1 MTTTTT
7 TTKDETMKTTT
18 PPATCPHCR
27 RENKAA
33 HAEGAAEGPR
43 EYHAD
48 CWDLAAASMTE
59 DERQAAFDDS
69 AIGN

>member
-1 MTTTTT
+1 MIQD
-7 TTKDETMKTTT
+7 KIE
-18 PPATCPHCR
+18 PITCPHCLL
-27 RENKAA
+27 ENKAA
-33 HAEGAAEGPR
+33 HAEGVVEGPR